1 MQAILEQYA
10 EDNYGKGFDIFVEC
24 YADEEWAEFIA
35 EFKTLAA
42 CKKQMRAIVKLR
54 NAMANEYTCFDI

>member
-10 EDNYGKGFDIFVEC
+10 EDNYDKGFDIFVEC

-42 CKKQMRAIVKLR
+42 CKKEMRAIVKLR
-54 NAMANEYTCFDI
+54 NAMTNEYTCFDI